1 MPSVT
6 IRNVPDEVHRA
17 IRVRAA
23 QHGRSIEA
31 EMRDILESAVK
42 PQGRVKLGS
51 MLAEIGQP
59 DLPTTKN
66 LALNERDYGEQEDL
80 AVGAGERLLVAR
92 AAVALGAVAMTGLC
106 FLILPLTQTIGA
118 KAEAIEKGVTS
129 GAEHPLDSMKGTWKA
144 SGLGRTASRA
154 LKFAA

>member
-51 MLAEIGQP
+51 MLAEIGRQVRLT
-59 DLPTTKN
+59 DEE
-66 LALNERDYGEQEDL
+66 LATFESVRDKTL
-80 AVGAGERLLVAR
+80 AR
-92 AAVALGAVAMTGLC
+92 AAS
-106 FLILPLTQTIGA
+106 F
-118 KAEAIEKGVTS
+118 E
-129 GAEHPLDSMKGTWKA
+129 
-144 SGLGRTASRA
+144 
-154 LKFAA
+154 